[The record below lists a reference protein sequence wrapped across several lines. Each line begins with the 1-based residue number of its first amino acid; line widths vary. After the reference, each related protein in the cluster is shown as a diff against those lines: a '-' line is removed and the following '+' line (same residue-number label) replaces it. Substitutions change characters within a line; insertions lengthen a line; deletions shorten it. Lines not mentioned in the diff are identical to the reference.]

1 MLNNRV
7 DTVELIRIV
16 DAVANEKSIDKEL
29 VLTSME
35 EAIEKAARTRYG
47 QENNIYVSINR
58 ANGQIE
64 LGRRLKVVENPSN
77 SQNEISLKDA
87 KKIKSDIELDQEIL
101 EPLPPVDFGRIAAEA
116 AKQVI
121 TTKVRDAE
129 REKQYN
135 EFKDKIGEV
144 LSGIVKRI
152 EFGNI
157 IVDLQKAESI
167 IKRDELIPRENIKVG
182 DRIKAY
188 CYEVKR
194 EAKGPQIFL
203 SRAHPQFMAKLF
215 KLEVPEIYEGTIEIK
230 SVARDPGSRA
240 KICVTSKDKSI
251 DPVGA
256 CVGMRGSRVQAVVNE
271 LQGEKIDIIHWSEDP
286 ATLVINA
293 LAPAE
298 VQKVVLDEASKRIEV
313 VIDENNLSKAI
324 GRRGQNVRL
333 ASKLMNYEIDI
344 LTDQEET
351 EKRQS
356 EFKIKTKRFIESLE
370 IDEMM
375 AQLLVLEGFSSIKEI
390 DGSPLEEITK
400 IDGFDADTAKELKER
415 AKEYLETESKEISN
429 RVKELGIQDDLMN
442 HPGLS
447 LGMLLTLGEKNI
459 KTLADFADLSVDEI
473 LGGYDEVKGKRV
485 EFEGILQNFDI
496 IRAEAERLIMS
507 AREKVFNK

>member
-1 MLNNRV
+1 
-7 DTVELIRIV
+7 
-16 DAVANEKSIDKEL
+16 
-29 VLTSME
+29 
-35 EAIEKAARTRYG
+35 
-47 QENNIYVSINR
+47 
-58 ANGQIE
+58 
-64 LGRRLKVVENPSN
+64 
-77 SQNEISLKDA
+77 
-87 KKIKSDIELDQEIL
+87 
-101 EPLPPVDFGRIAAEA
+101 
-116 AKQVI
+116 
-121 TTKVRDAE
+121 
-129 REKQYN
+129 
-135 EFKDKIGEV
+135 
-144 LSGIVKRI
+144 
-152 EFGNI
+152 
-157 IVDLQKAESI
+157 
-167 IKRDELIPRENIKVG
+167 
-182 DRIKAY
+182 
-188 CYEVKR
+188 
-194 EAKGPQIFL
+194 
-203 SRAHPQFMAKLF
+203 MAKLF

-390 DGSPLEEITK
+390 DVAPLEEITK
-400 IDGFDADTAKELKER
+400 IDGFDAETAKELKER

-429 RVKELGIQDDLMN
+429 RVKELGIQEDLMN
-442 HPGLS
+442 HQGLS

-459 KTLADFADLSVDEI
+459 KTLEDFADLSVDEI